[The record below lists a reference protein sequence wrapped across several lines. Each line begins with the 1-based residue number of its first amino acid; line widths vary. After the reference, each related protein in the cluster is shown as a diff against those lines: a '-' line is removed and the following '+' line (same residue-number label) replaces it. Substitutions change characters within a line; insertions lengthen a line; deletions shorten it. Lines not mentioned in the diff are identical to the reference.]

1 MRILHNGHVEQL
13 SLATIHDMPKKKA
26 VKKKENLVRVFWMI
40 EPKQK
45 KLIEQEARE
54 QKYISSSDLI
64 RDMINDKFNL

>member
-1 MRILHNGHVEQL
+1 
-13 SLATIHDMPKKKA
+13 MPKKKA

-45 KLIEQEARE
+45 KMIEQEARE

-64 RDMINDKFNL
+64 RDMINDKFKL